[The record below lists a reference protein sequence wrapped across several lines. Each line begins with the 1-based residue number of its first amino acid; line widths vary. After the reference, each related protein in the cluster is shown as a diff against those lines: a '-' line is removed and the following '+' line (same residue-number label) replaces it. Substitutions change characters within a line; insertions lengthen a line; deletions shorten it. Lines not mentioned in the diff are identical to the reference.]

1 MKLSY
6 KITLFAFV
14 SLLIINLSAI
24 LVASKGMNE
33 LDNIAQEALDNMSV
47 DDAKKTAVSI
57 TSLIT
62 SMSKKIHSTS
72 ENQESYNKNILTFLS
87 ELDLKNRSVNLFVI
101 NKKGEYVMHYLKDRI
116 GENAYNKKD
125 SNGKLYIQEIIQTA
139 NNGGGFVT
147 THMKADKARPERD
160 VVYYVE
166 KDSFNDYVYIS
177 VIYLVEAKEEIAEIS
192 AKVLDKK
199 NEVVLN
205 YSVFAVIL
213 CIIILALWLIVI
225 RIWISKPLNELTQK
239 AYDLSKGDG
248 DLTKL
253 LEIKGKDEIASASKA
268 INDFIGKIRILINEV
283 KQISYENKTIAA
295 ELSSVSMQTGKRSE
309 ESFNIVENVVEEG
322 KLTKDS
328 LSSGI
333 NSANDSKNE
342 LRGSTDSIH
351 ETINTISSLTDEID
365 RSASIESAL
374 ASKIEQLSR
383 DADNVKSIL
392 EIINDVADQTNLL
405 ALNAAIEAARAGE
418 HGRGFA
424 VVADEVR
431 SLAERTQKSLSEI
444 NATISVIVQGIK
456 DASEQMSDNS
466 KQISNLT
473 NVANG
478 SEELIKNMEQ
488 KLKEAIISSDKTVDN
503 YINASKQIE
512 DILNEVSQ
520 IAKITNENARSV
532 EEIAKAASQLT
543 NISEELDKKLSEF
556 KS

>member
-6 KITLFAFV
+6 KITLFAFI
-14 SLLIINLSAI
+14 SLLIISFSAI
-24 LVASKGMNE
+24 FVANNGMNE
-33 LDNIAQEALDNMSV
+33 LDDIAQETLDKMSI
-47 DDAKKTAVSI
+47 DDAKKTAVSV

-62 SMSKKIHSTS
+62 SMSKKIH
-72 ENQESYNKNILTFLS
+72 ENNAKDYDKNMLEFLS

-101 NKKGEYVMHYLKDRI
+101 NSKGDYVMHYLKSRI

-139 NNGGGFVT
+139 ANGGGFVT
-147 THMKADKARPERD
+147 THMKADKTRPERD

-166 KDSFNDYVYIS
+166 KDKFNDYVYIS
-177 VIYLVEAKEEIAEIS
+177 VIYLIEAKQEMAEVS
-192 AKVLDKK
+192 KKVLEKK
-199 NEVVLN
+199 DDVILSYAIFSVVLC
-205 YSVFAVIL
+205 VVML
-213 CIIILALWLIVI
+213 LLWLFFI
-225 RIWISKPLNELTQK
+225 RTWVSKPLGELTNK
-239 AYDLSKGDG
+239 AIDLSKGEG

-253 LEIKGKDEIASASKA
+253 LEVKGNDEIAQASKA
-268 INDFIGKIRILINEV
+268 INDFINKIRNLINEV

-309 ESFNIVENVVEEG
+309 ESFGIVNNVVEEG
-322 KLTKDS
+322 NATKDS
-328 LSSGI
+328 LNEGI
-333 NSANDSKNE
+333 ASANASKDE
-342 LRGSTDSIH
+342 LRDSTNSI
-351 ETINTISSLTDEID
+351 NGVISSISTLTNEID
-365 RSASIESAL
+365 KSASVESVL
-374 ASKIEQLSR
+374 SSKMEQLSR

-466 KQISNLT
+466 RQISNLT
-473 NVANG
+473 NVANN
-478 SEELIKNMEQ
+478 SEEQIKVMQ
-488 KLKEAIISSDKTVDN
+488 SSLGEAIVSSDKTVDN
-503 YINASKQIE
+503 YIGASKQIE
-512 DILNEVSQ
+512 EILNEVSQ

-532 EEIAKAASQLT
+532 EEIAKAAATLT
-543 NISEELDKKLSEF
+543 NISEDLDKKLGEF

>member
-147 THMKADKARPERD
+147 THMKADKTRPERD

-342 LRGSTDSIH
+342 LRDSTDSIH

-466 KQISNLT
+466 KQIGNLT

>member
-6 KITLFAFV
+6 KITLFAFI
-14 SLLIINLSAI
+14 SLLIISLSAI
-24 LVASKGMNE
+24 FVANNGMNE
-33 LDNIAQEALDNMSV
+33 LDDIAQETLDKMST
-47 DDAKKTAVSI
+47 DDAKKTAVSV

-62 SMSKKIHSTS
+62 SMSKKIH
-72 ENQESYNKNILTFLS
+72 ENNAKDYDKNMLEFLS

-101 NKKGEYVMHYLKDRI
+101 NSKGDYVMHYLKSRI

-139 NNGGGFVT
+139 TNGGGFVT
-147 THMKADKARPERD
+147 THMKADKTRPERD

-166 KDSFNDYVYIS
+166 KDKFNDYVYIS
-177 VIYLVEAKEEIAEIS
+177 VIYLIEAKQEMAEVS
-192 AKVLDKK
+192 KKVLEKK
-199 NEVVLN
+199 DDVILSYAIFSVVLC
-205 YSVFAVIL
+205 VVML
-213 CIIILALWLIVI
+213 LLWLFFI
-225 RIWISKPLNELTQK
+225 RTWVSRPLGELTNK
-239 AYDLSKGDG
+239 AIDLSKGEG

-253 LEIKGKDEIASASKA
+253 LEVKGNDEIAQASKA
-268 INDFIGKIRILINEV
+268 INDFINKIRNLINEV

-309 ESFNIVENVVEEG
+309 ESFGIVNNVVEEG
-322 KLTKDS
+322 NATKDS
-328 LSSGI
+328 LNEGI
-333 NSANDSKNE
+333 ASANASKDE
-342 LRGSTDSIH
+342 LRDSTNSI
-351 ETINTISSLTDEID
+351 NGVISSISALTNEID
-365 RSASIESAL
+365 KSASVESAL
-374 ASKIEQLSR
+374 SSKMEQLSR

-473 NVANG
+473 NVANS
-478 SEELIKNMEQ
+478 SEEQIKVMQ
-488 KLKEAIISSDKTVDN
+488 SSLGEAIVSSDKTVDN
-503 YINASKQIE
+503 YIGASKQIE
-512 DILNEVSQ
+512 EILNEVSQ

-532 EEIAKAASQLT
+532 EEIAKAAATLT
-543 NISEELDKKLSEF
+543 NISEDLDKKLGEF

>member
-33 LDNIAQEALDNMSV
+33 LDNIAQEALDGMSV

-147 THMKADKARPERD
+147 THMKADKTRPERD

-342 LRGSTDSIH
+342 LRGSTTSIH
-351 ETINTISSLTDEID
+351 ETINAINSLTNQINH
-365 RSASIESAL
+365 SADIESAL

-466 KQISNLT
+466 KQIGNLT

>member
-147 THMKADKARPERD
+147 THMKADKTRPERD

-342 LRGSTDSIH
+342 LRGSTTSIH
-351 ETINTISSLTDEID
+351 ETINAINSLTNQINH
-365 RSASIESAL
+365 SADIESAL

-466 KQISNLT
+466 KQIGNLT

>member
-6 KITLFAFV
+6 KITLFAFI
-14 SLLIINLSAI
+14 SLLIISLSAI
-24 LVASKGMNE
+24 FVANNGMNE
-33 LDNIAQEALDNMSV
+33 LDDIAQETLDKMST
-47 DDAKKTAVSI
+47 DDAKKTAVSV

-62 SMSKKIHSTS
+62 SMSKKIH
-72 ENQESYNKNILTFLS
+72 ENNAKDYDKNMLEFLS

-101 NKKGEYVMHYLKDRI
+101 NSKGDYVMHYLKSRI

-139 NNGGGFVT
+139 TNGGGFVT
-147 THMKADKARPERD
+147 THMKADKTRPERD

-166 KDSFNDYVYIS
+166 KDKFNDYVYIS
-177 VIYLVEAKEEIAEIS
+177 VIYLIEAKQEMAEVS
-192 AKVLDKK
+192 KKVLEKK
-199 NEVVLN
+199 DDVILSYAIFSVVLC
-205 YSVFAVIL
+205 VVML
-213 CIIILALWLIVI
+213 LLWLFFI
-225 RIWISKPLNELTQK
+225 RTWVSKPLGELTNK
-239 AYDLSKGDG
+239 AIDLSKGEG

-253 LEIKGKDEIASASKA
+253 LEVKGNDEIAQASKA
-268 INDFIGKIRILINEV
+268 INDFINKIRNLINEV

-309 ESFNIVENVVEEG
+309 ESFVIVNNVVEEG
-322 KLTKDS
+322 NATKDS
-328 LSSGI
+328 LSEGI
-333 NSANDSKNE
+333 ASANSSKDE
-342 LRGSTDSIH
+342 LRDSASS
-351 ETINTISSLTDEID
+351 INGVISSISALTNEID
-365 RSASIESAL
+365 KSASVESVL
-374 ASKIEQLSR
+374 SSKMEQLSR

-473 NVANG
+473 NVANS
-478 SEELIKNMEQ
+478 SEEQIKVMQ
-488 KLKEAIISSDKTVDN
+488 SSLGEAIVSSDKTVDN
-503 YINASKQIE
+503 YIGASKQIE
-512 DILNEVSQ
+512 EILNEVSQ

-532 EEIAKAASQLT
+532 EEIAKAAATLT
-543 NISEELDKKLSEF
+543 NISEDLDKKLGEF

>member
-147 THMKADKARPERD
+147 THMKADKTRPERD

-342 LRGSTDSIH
+342 LRGSTTSIH
-351 ETINTISSLTDEID
+351 ETINAINSLTNQINH
-365 RSASIESAL
+365 SADIESAL

-543 NISEELDKKLSEF
+543 NISEELDRKLSEF

>member
-147 THMKADKARPERD
+147 THMKADKTRPERD

-322 KLTKDS
+322 KSTKDS

-342 LRGSTDSIH
+342 LRGSTTSIH
-351 ETINTISSLTDEID
+351 ETINAINSLTNQINH
-365 RSASIESAL
+365 SADIESAL

-466 KQISNLT
+466 KQIGNLT

>member
-147 THMKADKARPERD
+147 THMKADKTRPERD

>member
-147 THMKADKARPERD
+147 THMKADKTRPERD

-342 LRGSTDSIH
+342 LRGSTTSIH
-351 ETINTISSLTDEID
+351 ETINAINSLTNQINH
-365 RSASIESAL
+365 SADIESAL

>member
-24 LVASKGMNE
+24 LVASKGMNG

-147 THMKADKARPERD
+147 THMKADKTRPERD

-342 LRGSTDSIH
+342 LRGSTTSIH
-351 ETINTISSLTDEID
+351 ETINAINSLTNQINH
-365 RSASIESAL
+365 SADIESAL

-466 KQISNLT
+466 KQIGNLT